1 MEKFF
6 QKEKLFIFTGGL
18 GSGKTEIA
26 VNFSS
31 GLYEENKSP
40 VYLIDLDIV
49 KPYYKSRHLGD
60 ELQAKNIRL
69 VAPPAPYLYADLP
82 LIPPEVAALLGRSG
96 DRVVVD
102 LGGDESGARAMG
114 CFSEE
119 IARKTYQL
127 FYVINISRPLA
138 HKEAEIL
145 NMVAEVQ
152 NASGLKV
159 TGIINNT
166 HLLWETTADLIREG
180 ARISRKVARTLGVP
194 LVFHGVK
201 EDLPGIET
209 LRLREPVFTLKLFLY
224 PSLLEDVKI

>member
-1 MEKFF
+1 MKKLPF
-6 QKEKLFIFTGGL
+6 KENLFIFTGGL

-31 GLYEENKSP
+31 RLYEERNSP
-40 VYLIDLDIV
+40 VYLIDLDII
-49 KPYYKSRHLGD
+49 KPYYKSRHLGV

-82 LIPPEVAALLGRSG
+82 LIPPEVAALLGRSD

-102 LGGDESGARAMG
+102 LGGDASGARALG

-119 IARKTYQL
+119 IARKIYQF

-138 HKEAEIL
+138 QSETEIL
-145 NMVAEVQ
+145 NMVSEVQ

-166 HLLWETTADLIREG
+166 HLLWETTADLIKEG
-180 ARISRKVARTLGVP
+180 ARMSRKVARTLGVP

-201 EDLPGIET
+201 EDLPGIEK
-209 LRLREPVFTLKLFLY
+209 LKLREPIFTLKLFLY
-224 PSLLEDVKI
+224 PSLLEDRKE